1 LEIKLQESAEISTNI
16 NAIKN
21 TFVFQPSFP
30 DWIALR
36 IGFWSLG
43 SAPVFSSLSK
53 STNNFSISRS
63 FSSSDMSGNDGFS
76 CSAIPV
82 IGLIGVPSAVV
93 VGALDDP
100 SADGAAKIPLWKRN
114 PATLPYPTNAQRVVA
129 ESKKR
134 KFKKMGGGIRLQTN
148 RLNQL

>member
-1 LEIKLQESAEISTNI
+1 MFS
-16 NAIKN
+16 
-21 TFVFQPSFP
+21 VFQPSFP

-63 FSSSDMSGNDGFS
+63 FSSSDISGKDGFS
-76 CSAIPV
+76 RSAIPV

-93 VGALDDP
+93 VGAFDDP

-114 PATLPYPTNAQRVVA
+114 PATLPYPTNAQSVVA
-129 ESKKR
+129 ER
-134 KFKKMGGGIRLQTN
+134 KERQFRKAWYGRRLLTV
-148 RLNQL
+148 